1 MSDYFRELFVIE
13 VSEVSAGVYVVA
25 LSGEMDIATSPE
37 LVSRL
42 AGVRGTGTYRVMVDL
57 SRLGFI
63 DSSGI
68 KALVS
73 SAKTVQANG
82 GALMIIAPPPHLE
95 KVFDIVQLS
104 SVIPIAASL
113 EEALSLA
120 GQNGNHGQ
128 QPLKEIPAI
137 EG

>member
-13 VSEVSAGVYVVA
+13 VSEVSDSVYVVTLA
-25 LSGEMDIATSPE
+25 GEMDIATSPE

-42 AGVRGTGTYRVMVDL
+42 AGVRGTGAFRVMVDL

-73 SAKTVQANG
+73 SAKTIQANG
-82 GALMIIAPPPHLE
+82 GTFVIVAPPPHLE
-95 KVFDIVQLS
+95 RVFDIVQLS
-104 SVIPIAASL
+104 SVVPVAASL
-113 EEALSLA
+113 EEALSVT
-120 GQNGNHGQ
+120 GQNGDRGQ
-128 QPLKEIPAI
+128 GHLEEPRAI

>member
-13 VSEVSAGVYVVA
+13 VSEVSEGVYVVA
-25 LSGEMDIATSPE
+25 LAGEMDIATSPE

-42 AGVRGTGTYRVMVDL
+42 AGIRGKGSYRVLVDL

-73 SAKTVQANG
+73 SAKTVEANG
-82 GALMIIAPPPHLE
+82 GALVIVAPPPHLE
-95 KVFDIVQLS
+95 KVFDIVRLS
-104 SVIPIAASL
+104 SVIPVAASL
-113 EEALSLA
+113 DGALSLSA
-120 GQNGNHGQ
+120 QNGVRAQ
-128 QPLKEIPAI
+128 EALRQTPAI